1 MQFQGVYNSLKTP
14 RQSLLRVKIIEYIV
28 KARGASLGETG
39 TMKAAYIEKTGS
51 VDQITYGDLPKP
63 KPTGAQALVQ
73 VKAVSVN
80 PIDTYIRSGTVAME
94 LPKPFILGCDLAGVV
109 DAVGPEVKRLKVGDR
124 VWGSNQGLLGRQG
137 TFAQFAAVEEQW
149 LYPIPEEVSFEDAAA
164 IALVGITAH
173 LGLFRDAQLKM
184 GEKVFVHGGSGGV
197 GSCVVQMARAVGAR
211 VMTTAGN
218 DDKVQ
223 ICRKL
228 GANVVVNYRTGNVEE
243 ALNRF
248 GEVDVWWESLREP
261 NFERAISH
269 LAHRGRI
276 IVMAGRDAKPALPD
290 RTVLHPRRPD
300 VWICH
305 VQLSRRGAAQGG
317 RRDQSLAGPRQACAR
332 RSIAS

>member
-1 MQFQGVYNSLKTP
+1 
-14 RQSLLRVKIIEYIV
+14 
-28 KARGASLGETG
+28 
-39 TMKAAYIEKTGS
+39 MKAAYIEKTGS

-63 KPTGAQALVQ
+63 KPAGSQVVVQ

-80 PIDTYIRSGTVAME
+80 PIDTYIRSGAVAME

-109 DAVGPEVKRLKVGDR
+109 ETVGPNVKRLKAGDR
-124 VWGSNQGLLGRQG
+124 VWGSNQGLFGRQG

-149 LYPIPEEVSFEDAAA
+149 LYPMPEEVSFQDAAA

-228 GANVVVNYRTGNVEE
+228 GASVVVNYRTGNVDD
-243 ALNRF
+243 ALGRF
-248 GEVDVWWESLREP
+248 GEIDVWWEVLREA
-261 NFERAISH
+261 NLERAVTH
-269 LAHRGRI
+269 LALRGRI
-276 IVMAGRDAKPALPD
+276 IVMAGRDAKPVLPIGPFYTRD
-290 RTVLHPRRPD
+290 ARLYGFAMFNAPADEQRKAAAEINRWLARGKLHPQIDR
-300 VWICH
+300 VMK
-305 VQLSRRGAAQGG
+305 LSEAAEAHKLQESSTLQKKG
-317 RRDQSLAGPRQACAR
+317 SLAGKIVLVP
-332 RSIAS
+332 

>member
-1 MQFQGVYNSLKTP
+1 
-14 RQSLLRVKIIEYIV
+14 
-28 KARGASLGETG
+28 
-39 TMKAAYIEKTGS
+39 MKAAYIEKTGS

-63 KPTGAQALVQ
+63 KATGAQVLVQ

-80 PIDTYIRSGTVAME
+80 PIDTYIRSGAVAMD

-149 LYPIPEEVSFEDAAA
+149 LYSIPEEVSFEDAAA
-164 IALVGITAH
+164 VALVGITAH

-197 GSCVVQMARAVGAR
+197 GSCVVQMARAIGAR

-228 GANVVVNYRTGNVEE
+228 GANVVVNYRTGNVDE

-248 GEVDVWWESLREP
+248 GEVDVWWESLREA
-261 NFERAISH
+261 NFERAVSH
-269 LAHRGRI
+269 LALRGRI
-276 IVMAGRDAKPALPD
+276 VVMAGRDAKPAFPVGPFYTRDARVYGFAMFNSPAEEQRKAAAEINRWLARGKLRPQID
-290 RTVLHPRRPD
+290 RVMK
-300 VWICH
+300 
-305 VQLSRRGAAQGG
+305 LSEAAEAHKLQEASTTGKK
-317 RRDQSLAGPRQACAR
+317 STLAGKIVLVP
-332 RSIAS
+332 

>member
-1 MQFQGVYNSLKTP
+1 
-14 RQSLLRVKIIEYIV
+14 
-28 KARGASLGETG
+28 
-39 TMKAAYIEKTGS
+39 MKAAYIEKTGS

-63 KPTGAQALVQ
+63 KATGAQVLVQ

-80 PIDTYIRSGTVAME
+80 PIDTYIRSGAVAME

-109 DAVGPEVKRLKVGDR
+109 DAVGPDVKRLKAGDR

-197 GSCVVQMARAVGAR
+197 GSCVVQMARAIGAR

-228 GANVVVNYRTGNVEE
+228 GANVVVNYRTGNVED

-248 GEVDVWWESLREP
+248 GDVDVWWENLREAE
-261 NFERAISH
+261 FR
-269 LAHRGRI
+269 
-276 IVMAGRDAKPALPD
+276 AGRQSPGPPRTDHRHGRPGRQARVAD

-317 RRDQSLAGPRQACAR
+317 RRDQSLAGPRQAAPADRSRHEAFRSGRGPQAAGNQHVAAR
-332 RSIAS
+332 RVPWPARSCWCLDA

>member
-1 MQFQGVYNSLKTP
+1 
-14 RQSLLRVKIIEYIV
+14 
-28 KARGASLGETG
+28 
-39 TMKAAYIEKTGS
+39 MKAAYIEKTGS

-63 KPTGAQALVQ
+63 KPTGAQVVVQ

-80 PIDTYIRSGTVAME
+80 PIDTYIRSGAVAME

-109 DAVGPEVKRLKVGDR
+109 ESVGPEVKRLKAGDR

-149 LYPIPEEVSFEDAAA
+149 LYPIPEELSFEDAAA

-184 GEKVFVHGGSGGV
+184 GERVFVHGGSGGV

-228 GANVVVNYRTGNVEE
+228 GANVVVNYRTGNVDD
-243 ALNRF
+243 ALGRF
-248 GEVDVWWESLREP
+248 GKIDVWWEILREA
-261 NFERAISH
+261 NLERAISH
-269 LAHRGRI
+269 LALRGRI
-276 IVMAGRDAKPALPD
+276 IVMAGRDAKPVLPIGPFYTRDARLYGFAMFNAPAEEQRKAAAEINRWLARGKLRPQID
-290 RTVLHPRRPD
+290 RVMK
-300 VWICH
+300 
-305 VQLSRRGAAQGG
+305 LSETAEAHKLQETSTS
-317 RRDQSLAGPRQACAR
+317 QKKNTLAGKIVLVP
-332 RSIAS
+332 